1 MSRRKT
7 CEPAIMKN
15 IVSPSVT
22 QAKAKRSSL
31 PFLESVK
38 NVEEQ
43 LPDSVILE
51 VFRYLNKQQLGV
63 AAQVSKRWRR
73 VAYDKTF
80 WHALDL
86 TAFSQNIDER
96 TILMLIQT
104 RLAPTLNYLNLGPVT
119 MTAKIAKDLARKCP
133 DLKRIVFKS
142 VAISGD
148 PAFSGESK
156 QFPASLELMD
166 LRHCRGN
173 FQFMKRLPRHFTDM
187 KYIGLG
193 AESSSSLVPNIFGK
207 MHDLRVLDCTDC
219 EAVNDTALEKISRSC
234 RQLESICLNECKN
247 FGGTT
252 LGTVLKN
259 CKFLSTLL
267 MRFTKLADSAILA
280 IKWETTVIKELDIT
294 GCYYVTTTGL
304 TTVLSKLPQLTYFK
318 MNQCGFRHILNLLVY
333 QEIRPQMSFLMLE
346 TLDLRW
352 NFLLSAEC
360 LECILRL
367 TPKLRYLGVSHSP
380 RVGPTTM
387 TKMLP
392 HISKLKILE
401 FGPLKKEA
409 LSDTSFVKGII
420 THCKDIEAVS
430 FINFTVATDS
440 DTDLL
445 RELGSKCKNLQEV
458 KLCNPRVEHV
468 EVGTG
473 GETITVERLLIK
485 MESFL
490 PSPKHTLNV
499 ITKTLC

>member
-1 MSRRKT
+1 MSRKRMS
-7 CEPAIMKN
+7 EPAFRSCVPN
-15 IVSPSVT
+15 VAT
-22 QAKAKRSSL
+22 QAKAKRSSVAW
-31 PFLESVK
+31 LENPKSM
-38 NVEEQ
+38 EAQ
-43 LPDSVILE
+43 LPDSLILE
-51 VFRYLNKQQLGV
+51 IFRYLDKRQLGV
-63 AAQVSKRWRR
+63 VAQVSKRWRR
-73 VAYDKTF
+73 VAYDKSF
-80 WHALDL
+80 WRTLDL
-86 TAFSQNIDER
+86 TAFSQNIDE
-96 TILMLIQT
+96 TAMLMMIQT
-104 RLAPTLNYLNLGPVT
+104 RLASTLNSLNLGPVKL
-119 MTAKIAKDLARKCP
+119 TAKLAKDLARKCP

-173 FQFMKRLPRHFTDM
+173 FQFMKRLPRHFTEM
-187 KYIGLG
+187 KYVGLG
-193 AESSSSLVPNIFGK
+193 AELSASLIPSIFGK

-219 EAVNDTALEKISRSC
+219 EAINDLALEKISRSC
-234 RQLESICLNECKN
+234 RQLESICLIECKN
-247 FGGTT
+247 FAGTT
-252 LGTVLKN
+252 LETVLQN

-267 MRFTKLADSAILA
+267 MRFTKLADTAILA
-280 IKWETTVIKELDIT
+280 VKWETTVIKELDIT

-304 TTVLSKLPQLTYFK
+304 TTLLSKLPQLTYFK

-333 QEIRPQMSFLMLE
+333 QEIRPQINFTMLE

-387 TKMLP
+387 SKMLP
-392 HISKLKILE
+392 HVTKLKILE
-401 FGPLKKEA
+401 FGPLKKES
-409 LSDTSFVKGII
+409 LSDTNFVKGII
-420 THCKDIEAVS
+420 KNCKDIEAVS
-430 FINFTVATDS
+430 FINFTVGTPQ
-440 DTDLL
+440 DTALL
-445 RELGSKCKNLQEV
+445 RELKLKCKKLQDV

-468 EVGTG
+468 EVGAG

-485 MESFL
+485 MESLL

>member
-1 MSRRKT
+1 MSRRRAS
-7 CEPAIMKN
+7 EPAFRT
-15 IVSPSVT
+15 SVHTLAT
-22 QAKAKRSSL
+22 QAKAKRSSVAWL
-31 PFLESVK
+31 DIARNTEG
-38 NVEEQ
+38 Q
-43 LPDSVILE
+43 LPDSLILE
-51 VFRYLNKQQLGV
+51 IFSYLNKRQLGV
-63 AAQVSKRWRR
+63 IAQVSKRWRR
-73 VAYDKTF
+73 VAYDKSF
-80 WHALDL
+80 WHTLDL
-86 TAFSQNIDER
+86 TTFCQDIDE
-96 TILMLIQT
+96 TTMLMMIQT
-104 RLAPTLNYLNLGPVT
+104 RLACTLTSLNLGSVKL
-119 MTAKIAKDLARKCP
+119 TAKIAKDLARKCP
-133 DLKRIVFKS
+133 DLKRIVFRS

-166 LRHCRGN
+166 LRNCSGN
-173 FQFMKRLPRHFTDM
+173 LQYMKRLPRHFTEM

-193 AESSSSLVPNIFGK
+193 SELSANLIPSIFGK
-207 MHDLRVLDCTDC
+207 MHNLRVLDCTDC
-219 EAVNDTALEKISRSC
+219 EAINDLALEKISRSC
-234 RQLESICLNECKN
+234 RQLESICLIECKN

-252 LGTVLKN
+252 LGSVLKN

-267 MRFTKLADSAILA
+267 MRFTKLADAAILA
-280 IKWETTVIKELDIT
+280 VKWEATVIKELDIT

-304 TTVLSKLPQLTYFK
+304 TMLLSKLPQLTYFK

-333 QEIRPQMSFLMLE
+333 QEIRPQINFSMLE

-367 TPKLRYLGVSHSP
+367 TPKLCYLGVSHSP

-387 TKMLP
+387 AKMLP
-392 HISKLKILE
+392 HVSKLKILE

-409 LSDTSFVKGII
+409 LSDTNFVKAII
-420 THCKDIEAVS
+420 TNCKDIEAVS
-430 FINFTVATDS
+430 FINFTVGMS
-440 DTDLL
+440 QDTALL
-445 RELGSKCKNLQEV
+445 RELKLKCKKLQDV

-468 EVGTG
+468 EVGAG

-485 MESFL
+485 MESML

>member
-1 MSRRKT
+1 MSRRRASGGT
-7 CEPAIMKN
+7 LRNC
-15 IVSPSVT
+15 VSTLAT
-22 QAKAKRSSL
+22 QAKAKPSSL
-31 PFLESVK
+31 AWLENSK
-38 NVEEQ
+38 NKEAQ
-43 LPDSVILE
+43 FPDSLILE
-51 VFRYLNKQQLGV
+51 IFRYLNKQELGV
-63 AAQVSKRWRR
+63 VAQVSKRWRR
-73 VAYDKTF
+73 VAYDKSF

-86 TAFSQNIDER
+86 SAFSQNIDES
-96 TILMLIQT
+96 TMLMLIQT
-104 RLAPTLNYLNLGPVT
+104 RLASTLNSLNLGSVKL
-119 MTAKIAKDLARKCP
+119 TAKIAKDLARKCP
-133 DLKRIVFKS
+133 DLKRIVFKAVS
-142 VAISGD
+142 ISGD

-166 LRHCRGN
+166 LRHCNGN
-173 FQFMKRLPRHFTDM
+173 FQFMKRLPRHFTEM

-193 AESSSSLVPNIFGK
+193 AESSMCLVPTVFGK

-219 EAVNDTALEKISRSC
+219 EAINDTALEKISRSC

-252 LGTVLKN
+252 LSSVLTN

-267 MRFTKLADSAILA
+267 MRFTKLADTGILA
-280 IKWETTVIKELDIT
+280 VKWETTVIKELDIT

-304 TTVLSKLPQLTYFK
+304 TTLLSKLPQLTYFK
-318 MNQCGFRHILNLLVY
+318 MNQCGFRHIINLLVY
-333 QEIRPQMSFLMLE
+333 QEIRPQIHFTMLE

-380 RVGPTTM
+380 RVGPTIM
-387 TKMLP
+387 AKMLP
-392 HISKLKILE
+392 HVTKLKILE

-409 LSDTSFVKGII
+409 LADTNFVKGII
-420 THCKDIEAVS
+420 RHCKDIEAVS
-430 FINFTVATDS
+430 FINFTVLTPQ
-440 DTDLL
+440 DTVLL
-445 RELGSKCKNLQEV
+445 RELKTKCKKLQEV

-485 MESFL
+485 MESLL